1 MAHTDI
7 KKPCKISTGI
17 NVADNRKMNHNRES
31 RYTGNIAQ
39 DNAEANIAENT
50 IQINKIMS
58 NTVLTK
64 KPGVNP
70 GSREG

>member
-1 MAHTDI
+1 
-7 KKPCKISTGI
+7 
-17 NVADNRKMNHNRES
+17 MNHNRES

-58 NTVLTK
+58 NTVETCMSQITVYSLSFT
-64 KPGVNP
+64 
-70 GSREG
+70 